1 MGNKKT
7 NSNWQRCNSESG
19 NGMNPKG
26 IHNSRSRVAKRKSK
40 QNQQLFM
47 NDKDYRT
54 RLQEVLYSPEHIF
67 TKIFRK
73 EGPPLGDQFDSLPS
87 NAFLSGKMWKCAQF
101 LSIQIETEFDCSS
114 GLCVHF
120 H

>member
-1 MGNKKT
+1 MGNKRTHSK
-7 NSNWQRCNSESG
+7 RKKCNSELG

-26 IHNSRSRVAKRKSK
+26 IRNSGSRVDKRKSK

-47 NDKDYRT
+47 NDKDYRM
-54 RLQEVLYSPEHIF
+54 RLQEVLYSSEHIF

-87 NAFLSGKMWKCAQF
+87 NAFLSGKTGVHF
-101 LSIQIETEFDCSS
+101 LFIQIETVCDCYD
-114 GLCVHF
+114 C
-120 H
+120 